1 MKPGVRND
9 ARRRGVRKPVAR
21 GRLGAAS
28 PPFLPG
34 RRERAASPVLWENF
48 PERGYLAT

>member
-1 MKPGVRND
+1 MKPAVCGDGHANRARN
-9 ARRRGVRKPVAR
+9 PVPR

-28 PPFLPG
+28 PPFPHG
-34 RRERAASPVLWENF
+34 GRERAASPVLWENF